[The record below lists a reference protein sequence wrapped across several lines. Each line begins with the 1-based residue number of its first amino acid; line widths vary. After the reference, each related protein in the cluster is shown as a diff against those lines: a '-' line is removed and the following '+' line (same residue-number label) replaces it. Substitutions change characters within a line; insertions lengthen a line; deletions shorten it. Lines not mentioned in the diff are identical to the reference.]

1 LGAHA
6 CGQKRAGA
14 SGLTAAQSGTTAEP
28 LDDGALTR
36 RGARAPARGPAPP
49 LRPSRHGRCTSLS
62 SRFWARE
69 QGEEKSR
76 EKRKHRGEGGY
87 RRPWAGRRSAAVGR
101 VWIVEERNILGFEG
115 EPAEQAF
122 YSNENSGWPSDPP
135 CADRTAVD
143 GSGLQRLLS
152 QVLAQAGGA
161 RARAVSAARPS
172 VCGLRAQADARSRPW
187 ANFWLRAESEV
198 VNSNACQFILTFF

>member
-1 LGAHA
+1 MWAWGPRAPPCIPSTVAH
-6 CGQKRAGA
+6 
-14 SGLTAAQSGTTAEP
+14 SPVWGT
-28 LDDGALTR
+28 R
-36 RGARAPARGPAPP
+36 SPARGPAVAP
-49 LRPSRHGRCTSLS
+49 LPSSPGRHGRCTSLS

-152 QVLAQAGGA
+152 QVLAQARGA